1 MSHFIV
7 THIVAVIQVLY
18 SRLKILGQFG
28 RGKTKCLTQNFSG
41 EGGGA
46 IALLVPVSSAL
57 VIIITSA
64 DVRREI
70 IIISAFGWMRMQGAS
85 EPLLWKL
92 ITADDC
98 FDESADT
105 CSTTTSIYGVA
116 YM

>member
-1 MSHFIV
+1 MLAPEFSW
-7 THIVAVIQVLY
+7 
-18 SRLKILGQFG
+18 G
-28 RGKTKCLTQNFSG
+28 RRMGDCPG
-41 EGGGA
+41 RPGVVGA
-46 IALLVPVSSAL
+46 CDYNHKRRV
-57 VIIITSA
+57 
-64 DVRREI
+64 REI